1 MIGFAST
8 SKLHEHYL
16 KHGQEFGNVSESQ
29 YLAMAQDLRDVALS
43 NNVLEA
49 EQVSGTVSRFNRKT
63 GAFLA
68 FNHDL
73 TIRTFFHPNDGETY
87 FRRAAKLRH

>member
-1 MIGFAST
+1 MTEA
-8 SKLHEHYL
+8 
-16 KHGQEFGNVSESQ
+16 Q
-29 YLAMAQDLRDVALS
+29 YLAMAQDLRDSEIS

-49 EQVSGTVSRFNRKT
+49 EQVGGTVSRFSRET